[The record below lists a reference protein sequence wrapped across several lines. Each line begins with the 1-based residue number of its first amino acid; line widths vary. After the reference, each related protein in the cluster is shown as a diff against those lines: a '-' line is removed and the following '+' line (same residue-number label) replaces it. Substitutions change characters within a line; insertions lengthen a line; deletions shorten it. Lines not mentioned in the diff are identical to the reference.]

1 MQGGVF
7 GARGGS
13 RPDNPNKRP
22 LVWREQDRG
31 WTAFANRSGRAGT
44 GLPMGIGCN
53 GKVYMVGANGECGVY
68 DYATQTLAE
77 YTGAL
82 RVAGNATNSA
92 PTSFW
97 MHSSGAMLVSGKLS
111 TDATYSLYRS
121 TDLSAGW
128 TKVLDIKTFFG
139 TTDLNA
145 DKVRAFAELPNGWIV
160 GCLYGTADLDSDNTS
175 AIIRSK
181 DAGVTWE
188 ALTGWNRATY
198 HPRHMHFVTWD
209 PYRNVLWCGGGDG
222 LAASKVGYSTD
233 YGTTWH
239 AWENS
244 WQAVGVVP
252 LENGVLLLS
261 DHNAQSYSAHYVAGK
276 TLAEVLAV
284 PITTT
289 TYVAYNPA
297 TQHPI
302 GISAPNLLQK
312 AGFAWVGWKDPATG
326 VVAAAWG
333 EGQFQDAG
341 VLAGSCEED
350 GTGKPWHNIEW
361 DDAGSSWF
369 GQTYGQMPNEFL
381 TGWDGWMYSYAAT
394 GGISRWR
401 CIPPDWIIHVH
412 PTEGT
417 AWGSGAE
424 DDPINY
430 LPDGLYPQPRKIK
443 LLADW
448 PANAALG
455 APGLV
460 VDCDAY
466 TLGADVSGTL
476 SVDEG
481 FEGGSL
487 PTNWSN
493 ETVGGGAL
501 PDYTHAAAPSPH
513 GGSRAVKGVI
523 ASTTNYAC
531 RSRRSNIGL
540 TALTEGQDHWI
551 DFWYY
556 LDEAAFRGACN
567 IANWVNGGSI
577 QIGTQTDRQG
587 TTRLVLKYLS
597 QDGLIYGPDSWT
609 PVEVPLQTWFRV
621 TARCRFAA
629 ATAPYAGQIQ
639 IWLNN
644 RQVLNIHGLK
654 TWNGS
659 DARSFAVGITNAAT
673 ASGTRTAIW
682 DDVKASLGTG
692 AFDPRKPTA
701 HQLYGSRQLILPDG
715 VSA

>member
-22 LVWREQDRG
+22 LVWREQGRG
-31 WTAFANRSGRAGT
+31 WAAFASRSGRAST
-44 GLPMGIGCN
+44 GLPMGIGRN
-53 GKVYMVGANGECGVY
+53 GKVYMVGSNGECGVY
-68 DYATQTLAE
+68 DYTTQTLAE

-82 RVAGNATNSA
+82 RVAGNATNTT
-92 PTSFW
+92 PVSFW
-97 MHSSGAMLVSGKLS
+97 MHSSGAMLCTGKLS
-111 TDATYSLYRS
+111 TDPCYSLYRT
-121 TDLSAGW
+121 TDLAAGW
-128 TKVLDIKTFFG
+128 TKVIDVATFFSAAA
-139 TTDLNA
+139 TE
-145 DKVRAFAELPNGWIV
+145 DKFRSFAELPNGWIV
-160 GCLYGTADLDSDNTS
+160 GCTYGSVLTDANNAS
-175 AIIRSK
+175 ALVRSK
-181 DAGVTWE
+181 DAGLTWE
-188 ALTGWNRATY
+188 ILTGWDRTAY
-198 HPRHMHFVTWD
+198 HPRHMHFVCWD
-209 PYRNVLWCGGGDG
+209 SVRNVLWCGGGDG
-222 LAASKVGYSTD
+222 LDASKVGYSTD

-239 AWENS
+239 AWETS
-244 WQAVGVVP
+244 WQAVGLVP

-261 DHNAQSYSAHYVAGK
+261 DHNAESYSAHYAAGK
-276 TLAEVLAV
+276 TVAEVIAV

-289 TYVAYNPA
+289 THVAYNPI

-302 GISAPNLLQK
+302 GISAPDLLKK

-333 EGQFQDAG
+333 EGGSQDAG

-361 DDAGSSWF
+361 DDAGTAWF
-369 GQTYGQMPNEFL
+369 GQIFGHMPNEFL
-381 TGWDGWMYSYAAT
+381 AGWDGWIYSYATT

-401 CIPPDWIIHVH
+401 CIPPDWVIHVH

-417 AWGSGAE
+417 PWGSGAE

-430 LPDGLYPQPRKIK
+430 LPDGLYPQPRKVK
-443 LLADW
+443 LLANW
-448 PANAALG
+448 TTNAALG

-481 FEGGSL
+481 FEGGAL
-487 PTNWSN
+487 PTNWFN

-513 GGSRAVKGVI
+513 GGSYAVKGVI
-523 ASTTNYAC
+523 ASTNTHAC
-531 RSRRSNIGL
+531 RSRRNNTGL

-567 IANWVNGGSI
+567 IANWSNGGSI

-587 TTRLVLKYLS
+587 TTRLVLTYYSPDAVL
-597 QDGLIYGPDSWT
+597 YGPDSWT
-609 PVEVPLQTWFRV
+609 PVVVPLQTWFRV
-621 TARCRFAA
+621 TARCRFSA

-639 IWLNN
+639 MWLNN
-644 RQVLNIHGLK
+644 RQVLNIHGIK
-654 TWNGS
+654 TWSGA

-682 DDVKASLGTG
+682 DDVKSSMGTG

-715 VSA
+715 AST

>member
-1 MQGGVF
+1 MAGIF
-7 GARGGS
+7 GAAGRAAPNG
-13 RPDNPNKRP
+13 PKNP
-22 LVWREQDRG
+22 LLWREQGRG
-31 WTAFANRSGRAGT
+31 WGAFATRTGRAGT
-44 GLPMGIGCN
+44 GLPMGIGRN
-53 GKVYMVGANGECGVY
+53 GLVYMVGANGECGVY
-68 DYATQTLAE
+68 DYTAETLAE

-128 TKVLDIKTFFG
+128 TKVLDIKAFFG

-145 DKVRAFAELPNGWIV
+145 DRVRSFAELPNGWIV

-188 ALTGWNRATY
+188 ALTGWDRTAY

-209 PYRNVLWCGGGDG
+209 PYRSVLWAGGGDG
-222 LAASKVGYSTD
+222 LDASKIAYSTD
-233 YGTTWH
+233 YGNTWT
-239 AWENS
+239 AWGNS

-252 LENGVLLLS
+252 LPEGVLLLS
-261 DHNAQSYSAHYVAGK
+261 DHNNESYSAHRVPGV
-276 TLAEVLAV
+276 TLEEVLAV

-289 TYVAYNPA
+289 THVAYNPV

-302 GISAPNLLQK
+302 GISAPNVLQK
-312 AGFAWVGWKDPATG
+312 AGFAWIGWRDERTG
-326 VVAAAWG
+326 VTWAAWG
-333 EGQFQDAG
+333 EGGSQDAG
-341 VLAGSCEED
+341 VLAGACDE
-350 GTGKPWHNIEW
+350 TGRSGNWFNIEW
-361 DDAGSSWF
+361 DAAGSGF
-369 GQTYGQMPNEFL
+369 TGQAYGQPINSFL
-381 TGWDGWMYSYAAT
+381 DGWDGWMYSYSTT
-394 GGISRWR
+394 GGIFRWR
-401 CIPPDWIIHVH
+401 VIPPDWVIHVD
-412 PTEGT
+412 EAAGT
-417 AWGSGAE
+417 PWGSGAE

-443 LLADW
+443 LLANW
-448 PANAALG
+448 TANAALG

-466 TLGADVSGTL
+466 TLGTDVTGTL
-476 SVDEG
+476 AVDEG

-523 ASTTNYAC
+523 ASTNTHAC
-531 RSRRSNIGL
+531 RSRRSTTGL

-556 LDEAAFRGACN
+556 LDEASFRGACY
-567 IANWVNGGSI
+567 IANWSNGGSI
-577 QIGTQTDRQG
+577 QIGTQPDRQG
-587 TTRLVLKYLS
+587 ATRLVLKYYSTDAIL
-597 QDGLIYGPDSWT
+597 YGPDSWT

-639 IWLNN
+639 IWLNG
-644 RQVLNIHGLK
+644 RQVLNIHGIK

-659 DARSFAVGITNAAT
+659 DARTFAVGITNAAT

-701 HQLYGSRQLILPDG
+701 AQLYGTGQRTLPEG
-715 VSA
+715 INS